1 MKTDL
6 IGRTDDTSELTK
18 NSADLGQLMDIQ
30 NHRLTGDR
38 VSFSASPN
46 RGAGFAAKLP
56 DTVVIHYTAGASLE
70 SSVKTLSTPG
80 SNASAHV
87 VVGRDGTIV
96 QLVPFDV
103 IAWHAGASS
112 LGGRTGLNKYSI
124 GIEIDN
130 AGRLTQT
137 ASGDF
142 LTWFN
147 RRIAREDAMQGVH
160 RNEVQPAWW
169 HVFTEAQ
176 VERVTELVTLLI
188 KTYPITI
195 VVGHEEIAPGRK
207 SDPGPAFPL
216 DRLRDRW
223 LGAGRKEDAP
233 APPPPP
239 PPAVAVAAVA
249 AVPVT
254 GGSGKPKTGG
264 TGKPGSRGKRKPG
277 SKKPK

>member
-1 MKTDL
+1 M
-6 IGRTDDTSELTK
+6 
-18 NSADLGQLMDIQ
+18 NIQ
-30 NHRLTGDR
+30 NHKLIGEK

-46 RGAGFAAKLP
+46 LGGHFAKGLP

-70 SSVKTLSTPG
+70 SSVTSLSTPA
-80 SNASAHV
+80 SKASAHI

-112 LGGRTGLNKYSI
+112 LGNRTGLNKYSI

-137 ASGDF
+137 AAGDF
-142 LTWFN
+142 LTWFGK
-147 RRIAREDAMQGVH
+147 RIAREDAVPGVH
-160 RNEVQPAWW
+160 RNESHPSWW
-169 HVFTEAQ
+169 HVFTEKQ
-176 VERVTELVTLLI
+176 IERVNEAVTLLI
-188 KTYPITI
+188 ETYPITI

-223 LGAGRKEDAP
+223 LGGGRKEDAP
-233 APPPPP
+233 SPVPLT
-239 PPAVAVAAVA
+239 VDVLAAL
-249 AVPVT
+249 PVTGGSSKPTTGGTGKPNTGGMGKPGT
-254 GGSGKPKTGG
+254 GGSGKP
-264 TGKPGSRGKRKPG
+264 SA
-277 SKKPK
+277 KKPK

>member
-1 MKTDL
+1 M
-6 IGRTDDTSELTK
+6 
-18 NSADLGQLMDIQ
+18 NIQ
-30 NHRLTGDR
+30 NHKLTGDK

-46 RGAGFAAKLP
+46 HGARFANGLP
-56 DTVVIHYTAGASLE
+56 DAVVIHFTAGASLE
-70 SSVKTLSTPG
+70 SSVRTLSSPD
-80 SNASAHV
+80 SKASAHV

-103 IAWHAGASS
+103 VAWHAGASS
-112 LGGRTGLNKYSI
+112 LGNRSGLNKFSI

-142 LTWFN
+142 MTWFG
-147 RRIAREDAMQGVH
+147 RRIAREDAVQGVH
-160 RNEVQPAWW
+160 RNESTPSWW
-169 HVFTEAQ
+169 HVFTEQ
-176 VERVTELVTLLI
+176 QIERVSELVTLLI
-188 KTYPITI
+188 NTYPIAI

-223 LGAGRKEDAP
+223 LGAGRQEDAP
-233 APPPPP
+233 APPQPLPVP
-239 PPAVAVAAVA
+239 GPAPVAVAAA
-249 AVPVT
+249 IAVPVT
-254 GGSGKPKTGG
+254 AGAGQPTTGG
-264 TGKPGSRGKRKPG
+264 TGRPGGGGTGRPGGGGKGKPG